1 MINNYSTDCPFVL
14 NYACAVPGIYFSI
27 RNMRF
32 VVVVVVCENKLRIQA
47 LFTNLPY
54 MVIQVFCI
62 AIESSQLFV
71 WCISKWVACSKIS
84 LRYRGLY
91 SR

>member
-1 MINNYSTDCPFVL
+1 MMNNYSTDCPFVL

-32 VVVVVVCENKLRIQA
+32 VVVVVACENKLRIEA
-47 LFTNLPY
+47 SFTNLPY
-54 MVIQVFCI
+54 MVIRVFCI
-62 AIESSQLFV
+62 SIESSQLFV
-71 WCISKWVACSKIS
+71 WCISKWVACSKTS